1 MCIWPAWRIDERV
14 DVQARQP
21 PSPRSPPGLFQVLRR
36 LRGHTSYIKQ
46 VDWSA
51 DNRLLRSCCGSYELL
66 HWDVGA
72 GRQHVST
79 QDALEADTAWATSTC
94 ILGFPIMG
102 IWPPHADGSDVNAVD
117 VLPGKGLV
125 ATGDDQ
131 GYVNLF
137 NYPCV
142 ARHAPRR
149 DYGGHS
155 SHVTVVRFMPG
166 GGGGGTEASVFR
178 RVPAGAG
185 AGLDMAPDRLVS
197 VGGNDGSAALWRIV
211 PAAAAAT
218 ARRR

>member
-1 MCIWPAWRIDERV
+1 M
-14 DVQARQP
+14 
-21 PSPRSPPGLFQVLRR
+21 QVLRR

-79 QDALEADTAWATSTC
+79 QDALEADTAWATQNC

-155 SHVTVVRFMPG
+155 SHVTVVRFLPGTG
-166 GGGGGTEASVFR
+166 GGGGGGGGGADATVFR

-185 AGLDMAPDRLVS
+185 VDAAPDRLAS
-197 VGGNDGSAALWRIV
+197 VGGNDCSVAMWRIV
-211 PAAAAAT
+211 PAAD
-218 ARRR
+218 RKKWG